1 MVCRAVAPTAT
12 ATKPPSGMPSSHL
25 LFGRAQRRAHQPFLE
40 SVIFLTLCSELDF
53 YQPAAC
59 RIFISR
65 TGAHD
70 SDQKKTFQSEDSPR
84 TACSLPY
91 HSSTSSRCTRT
102 APFRGRILFPRASNR
117 ARVNEAPNSRI
128 SEE

>member
-1 MVCRAVAPTAT
+1 MVCRAAAPTAT

-70 SDQKKTFQSEDSPR
+70 SDQKKRFNLKTVHEQAVPYPITPRPARDAPGPLRFAGESCFHAPR
-84 TACSLPY
+84 TGLA
-91 HSSTSSRCTRT
+91 
-102 APFRGRILFPRASNR
+102 
-117 ARVNEAPNSRI
+117 
-128 SEE
+128 